1 MYIFYLKYIV
11 ELLRAPLYN
20 FFFCII
26 FSPGI
31 SKKKYARRRL
41 PKIKI
46 TVPLVFFEEVPKKG
60 EKCSECVCYFVDLF
74 LASKR
79 FPLH

>member
-26 FSPGI
+26 FFPGI
-31 SKKKYARRRL
+31 SKKKYARTGTVIFIFGKRL
-41 PKIKI
+41 RAYF
-46 TVPLVFFEEVPKKG
+46 FFEIPGKKIMQ
-60 EKCSECVCYFVDLF
+60 KKKL
-74 LASKR
+74 
-79 FPLH
+79 